1 MSRGGRDP
9 RGRALWGV
17 ASALAVVYALTP
29 LAWLV
34 SLSLKRSGDLAD
46 RRFVPQA
53 VSLESY
59 RRLFDDD
66 RFLSALVNSVGVAS
80 LTTALAVALASAAA
94 YAIARLDVPGGRAIL
109 AGSLAVAM
117 FPPISVVGPLF
128 DLWRLIG
135 LYDTWT
141 GLVVP
146 YMTFALPLALWI
158 LTAFF
163 RQIPWELEGA
173 ARLDGA
179 TRLQAFRRVV
189 LPLAAPAMVTTA
201 ILVFVFAWNEFLF
214 ALSLTSTDRARTVP
228 AALAFFAGESR
239 FEQPTGTIAAAA
251 VVVTV
256 PVTAVVLLFQ
266 RRIVA
271 GLTAGAVKG

>member
-1 MSRGGRDP
+1 MSVGGHGLRERG
-9 RGRALWGV
+9 LWGV
-17 ASALAVVYALTP
+17 ASALAVIYALTP
-29 LAWLV
+29 MVWLL
-34 SLSLKRSGDLAD
+34 SLSLKRPGDLAD
-46 RRFVPQA
+46 RRFVPRE

-59 RRLFDDD
+59 RRLLDDE

-80 LTTALAVALASAAA
+80 LTTVLAVTLAAAAA
-94 YAIARLDVPGGRAIL
+94 YAIARLEVPGGRAIL

-128 DLWRLIG
+128 DLWRLVG
-135 LYDTWT
+135 LYDTWP
-141 GLVVP
+141 GLVIP
-146 YMTFALPLALWI
+146 YMTFALPLALWV
-158 LTAFF
+158 LTSFF
-163 RQIPWELEGA
+163 REIPWELEGA

-179 TRLQAFRRVV
+179 TRLQALRRIV
-189 LPLAAPAMVTTA
+189 LPLAAPALVTTA

-239 FEQPTGTIAAAA
+239 FQEPTGTLAAAA

-256 PVTAVVLLFQ
+256 PVTGLVLLFQ

>member
-1 MSRGGRDP
+1 MSAGGRGP
-9 RGRALWGV
+9 GERGAWGV

-34 SLSLKRSGDLAD
+34 SLSLKRAGDLAD
-46 RRFVPQA
+46 GRFVPQA
-53 VSLESY
+53 VTLESY
-59 RRLFDDD
+59 RRLLDDD

-80 LTTALAVALASAAA
+80 LTTVLAVTLAAAAA
-94 YAIARLDVPGGRAIL
+94 YAIARLEVPGGRAIL

-128 DLWRLIG
+128 DLWRLVG
-135 LYDTWT
+135 LYDTWP
-141 GLVVP
+141 GLVIP

-163 RQIPWELEGA
+163 REIPWELEAA

-179 TRLQAFRRVV
+179 TRFQALRRVV
-189 LPLAAPAMVTTA
+189 LPLAAPALVTTA

-239 FEQPTGTIAAAA
+239 FQEPTGTIAAAA

-256 PVTAVVLLFQ
+256 PVTGVVLLFQ